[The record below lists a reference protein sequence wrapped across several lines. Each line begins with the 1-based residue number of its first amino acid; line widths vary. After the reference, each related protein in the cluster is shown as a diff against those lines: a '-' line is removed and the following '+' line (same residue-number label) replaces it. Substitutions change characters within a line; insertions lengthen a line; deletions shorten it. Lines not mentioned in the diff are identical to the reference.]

1 MKLQIKKDI
10 YARTKLNLVEKN
22 FIVLKYVIKNLIK
35 YEDNL
40 KVLKKL
46 RFILAKKIKNFTVSK
61 TQIVRKCL
69 ITGRSRSTTRSFNLS
84 RLKMRELIKDGSIKH
99 ISKRSW

>member
-1 MKLQIKKDI
+1 MKLQIKKDVN
-10 YARTKLNLVEKN
+10 ARIRLNLVEKN

-35 YEDNL
+35 YENNL
-40 KVLKKL
+40 KLLKKI
-46 RFILAKKIKNFTVSK
+46 RFILSKKIKTFTVSK

-84 RLKMRELIKDGSIKH
+84 RIKMRELIKNGSIKH